1 MLPPLLQYDFFT
13 LFKTSCPPLNQV
25 TAFIKSINGSSGF
38 KPNYLAC
45 IEVFS
50 YLRPPWTSP
59 ASLPLLCLCGFS
71 TSSPRTEEVDPAK
84 PALCLWVSLHFLL
97 PRMLILCWRSPHT
110 PWEASLLI
118 SPLVLC
124 PSWPTPG
131 GFALF
136 LDVHYKALL
145 HWLHHFSLILY
156 TFVRMY
162 PLKACVFILCVSLDC
177 LAPGECPKDVVKWIL
192 QFRLEEGNS
201 EASKLLILKLMSLQ
215 TFHLNLG
222 REKIFKAVFVF
233 PKAATCPSCD

>member
-177 LAPGECPKDVVKWIL
+177 LAPGECPKDVDEMDSAIPVGRGK
-192 QFRLEEGNS
+192 FRGKQVANIKVNELAN
-201 EASKLLILKLMSLQ
+201 IP
-215 TFHLNLG
+215 
-222 REKIFKAVFVF
+222 FKFG
-233 PKAATCPSCD
+233 